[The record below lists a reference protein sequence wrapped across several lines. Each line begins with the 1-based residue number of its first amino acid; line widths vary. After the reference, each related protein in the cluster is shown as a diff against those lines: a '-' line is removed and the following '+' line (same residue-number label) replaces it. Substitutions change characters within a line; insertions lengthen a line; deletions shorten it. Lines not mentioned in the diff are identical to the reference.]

1 MTILE
6 AIEEANRE
14 AGIDYFSIANIKEFQ
29 SFMDS
34 FEYAEYPRN
43 IVVPFTLSGNYNTNT
58 FNNKSTVNIQGWII
72 QRIQE
77 DTNDWRTAEVEVNYL
92 EPLRT
97 LAKGFLG
104 KLVQTEIVDSEVQN
118 ISFNIRP
125 EYAFLNAHLFGV
137 GYTINLPIVQNVC

>member
-6 AIEEANRE
+6 AIEDANTA
-14 AGIDYFSIANIKEFQ
+14 AGIDYFSFANIKEFQ

-58 FNNKSTVNIQGWII
+58 FNMKSSVNLQGWII
-72 QRIQE
+72 RRIPE
-77 DTNDWRTAEVEVNYL
+77 DTNDWRSSAVETSYL
-92 EPLRT
+92 EPIRA
-97 LAKGFLG
+97 LAKQFIAELI
-104 KLVQTEIVDSEVQN
+104 KTPIVDNETQS
-118 ISFNIRP
+118 ISFSIKP

-137 GYTINLPIVQNVC
+137 SYTVNLPVVKNVC